1 MRRLGPDTGLAAPN
15 RLTCAWNKSSSSA
28 LSQSRSGEIEPM
40 QTVAIDRVMRTY
52 GMIVNLT
59 ADEERAAREK
69 VTSHL
74 AGKSA
79 ADENAL
85 AVEGLRYLRSV
96 REIAIKD

>member
-1 MRRLGPDTGLAAPN
+1 M
-15 RLTCAWNKSSSSA
+15 
-28 LSQSRSGEIEPM
+28 M
-40 QTVAIDRVMRTY
+40 QATIAIDRVMRTY

-59 ADEERAAREK
+59 ADDERAAREK

-74 AGKSA
+74 AEKSD

-96 REIAIKD
+96 REIAVKG